1 MVPVSLHCPFLI
13 APNIWFDILQR
24 LFILYWPFYQP
35 CISMKYLTQ
44 LIRLLWIISIP
55 SKFYY
60 FRPLDHM
67 ISMECSALDF
77 RCQCTQQ
84 KLQSICAVL
93 TFDPQGKKK
102 FYKRQISIKLFYLY
116 QRLQCRENYFF
127 KIKFGF
133 FLYLL
138 LSALRK
144 ENDLL
149 LYISDIRQIVG
160 YRTPIF
166 IQPFPWRLHITITFN
181 LPNLRLWYSDVVT
194 VIAWKPEVV
203 CRTFQMSRHE
213 KDETRSELTWFETTV

>member
-1 MVPVSLHCPFLI
+1 MT
-13 APNIWFDILQR
+13 
-24 LFILYWPFYQP
+24 
-35 CISMKYLTQ
+35 YLTQ
-44 LIRLLWIISIP
+44 SIRLFLIISIP

-67 ISMECSALDF
+67 ISMDCSALDF
-77 RCQCTQQ
+77 RWQCTQQ

-93 TFDPQGKKK
+93 TFDPEVWKK
-102 FYKRQISIKLFYLY
+102 FYNRQISIKLFYLY
-116 QRLQCRENYFF
+116 QRFQCRDNYFF

-133 FLYLL
+133 SLYLL

-160 YRTPIF
+160 YRTPVF

-181 LPNLRLWYSDVVT
+181 LPNLRLWYADVVT
-194 VIAWKPEVV
+194 VNSNSVKTGSRLSYFSDVKKRKRRNVVGINMIRNNRKIALKVKIV
-203 CRTFQMSRHE
+203 HE
-213 KDETRSELTWFETTV
+213 WCVL